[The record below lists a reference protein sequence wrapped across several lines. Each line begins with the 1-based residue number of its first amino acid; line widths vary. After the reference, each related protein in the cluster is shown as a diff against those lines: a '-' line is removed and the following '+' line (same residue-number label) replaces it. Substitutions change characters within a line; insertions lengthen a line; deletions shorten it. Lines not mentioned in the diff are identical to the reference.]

1 MKAKTVVTI
10 HDVFSVLQS
19 TEFAT
24 PEFREMKRK
33 RYHELVQRADR
44 IVCVSECVQ
53 RDVLELLKVDPQK
66 LRVVHES
73 GGEGLSPARPRSR
86 GRQNQAQAGPPVF
99 HFRRQHQQAEN
110 VPLLIKAF
118 AQARAAAKS
127 DALFAI
133 AGRVGF
139 GGEEIRNV
147 IEKSG
152 ATDSI
157 RLLGYVPD
165 EDIAPLYS
173 GARGLIFA
181 TLYEGFGIPAIEAF
195 ACGCPVIGAT
205 TGSLPEIIGDSGLL
219 AVPHSVDSIAMNIQK
234 LMTDDALR
242 TRCIESGLQ
251 RAKDFSWDKAAQEC
265 LQIYSELMA
274 GK

>member
-1 MKAKTVVTI
+1 
-10 HDVFSVLQS
+10 
-19 TEFAT
+19 
-24 PEFREMKRK
+24 
-33 RYHELVQRADR
+33 
-44 IVCVSECVQ
+44 
-53 RDVLELLKVDPQK
+53 
-66 LRVVHES
+66 LRVVYEA
-73 GGEGLSPARPRSR
+73 GGEGFFPRSPEEIAAVKTKHKLER
-86 GRQNQAQAGPPVF
+86 PYFIFVGSINKRK
-99 HFRRQHQQAEN
+99 N

-127 DALFAI
+127 DTLFAI

-139 GGEEIRNV
+139 GGEDIRSV

-152 ATDSI
+152 AADSI

-165 EDIAPLYS
+165 DDIAPLYS

-219 AVPHSVDSIAMNIQK
+219 AVPRSIDSIAIQIQK
-234 LMTDDALR
+234 LMTDEVLR
-242 TRCIESGLQ
+242 ARCIESGLQ
-251 RAKDFSWDKAAQEC
+251 RAKDFSWDKAAQQC
-265 LQIYSELMA
+265 LDIYRELA
-274 GK
+274 TQ